1 MAYEWDW
8 AEAENSFKQAIAL
21 DPKSAQ
27 FHAAY
32 AFFLRMMGR
41 LDEAH
46 REQESAD
53 RLGSSI
59 GEVTMGRVAQLVVEH
74 QYDKAVEQSRQFLI
88 HETNRITGYYT
99 LGWTYA
105 RVGRYADAVATIQEL
120 RSMVFLN
127 DLIDRVT
134 IADTFTGAV

>member
-1 MAYEWDW
+1 MKGVTSETPNLPVGDPVPGSSAPLAHASTPSQRATFSSQPPAGRVKMAYEWDW

-88 HETNRITGYYT
+88 HE
-99 LGWTYA
+99 
-105 RVGRYADAVATIQEL
+105 
-120 RSMVFLN
+120 
-127 DLIDRVT
+127 
-134 IADTFTGAV
+134 